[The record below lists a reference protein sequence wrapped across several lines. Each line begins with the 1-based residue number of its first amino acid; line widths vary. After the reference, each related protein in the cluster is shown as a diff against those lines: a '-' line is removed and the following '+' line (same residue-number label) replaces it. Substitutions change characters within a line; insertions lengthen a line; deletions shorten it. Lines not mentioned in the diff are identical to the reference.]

1 MFLCILWESIVT
13 GSSKKYL
20 ILSENVSTVS
30 LFFCPP
36 KSIYQ
41 VFVGGE
47 SSDENYVIACL
58 GALSIIGGQKQLT
71 ALRGLG
77 NDKKLVPE
85 LRRKEPYGAGPTMI
99 L

>member
-77 NDKKLVPE
+77 NDKGWLKEGKTPE
-85 LRRKEPYGAGPTMI
+85 RFLDIYIM
-99 L
+99 